1 MRLILR
7 YGRKVKKRSRQRVWP
22 MKLEIN
28 ETDNGL
34 RHYMDGIQIQSGD
47 RIEIQ
52 FESVWIA
59 GRYECCL
66 KSPESP
72 VWFYYSD
79 NKKPFQLPGDIEVQ
93 LPIPASLR
101 QSA

>member
-1 MRLILR
+1 
-7 YGRKVKKRSRQRVWP
+7 

-34 RHYMDGIQIQSGD
+34 KHHIDGIQIQSGD

-52 FESVWIA
+52 FESFWIA
-59 GRYECCL
+59 GRYECRL

-79 NKKPFQLPGDIEVQ
+79 NKKPIQLPGDIEVR